1 MCIRDS
7 FHDFR
12 VVFGQEQINLIF
24 DLVVPYSY
32 TEQEEDRL
40 VQQVTALMQEV
51 DSRYQCVIT
60 VDRSYLAEDVYKRQL
75 PASRSKREPGATYT
89 SQPMTG
95 LIPASF
101 AAL

>member
-40 VQQVTALMQEV
+40 VPV
-51 DSRYQCVIT
+51 
-60 VDRSYLAEDVYKRQL
+60 SYTHLD
-75 PASRSKREPGATYT
+75 P
-89 SQPMTG
+89 
-95 LIPASF
+95 
-101 AAL
+101 